1 MHDATKS
8 KHSDSRG
15 FTLIELMIAMI
26 ILLVTLGILT
36 VIMSGMNRQFRDQ
49 RPRVEAVNNAQAAA
63 DTIARLIRMSG
74 NRPTT
79 CAAAFTVGNPTP
91 SVAGTGG
98 YYSQLRLQSDWNPAD
113 CDLDDAEE
121 DVTLSVSN
129 GVLYLDSAQAVPFVN
144 GIAAIRFQFFNS
156 GNTLMNA
163 STAALNPA
171 TQPANIAYIR
181 FEIQT
186 VATDGT
192 STTITSGASIR

>member
-1 MHDATKS
+1 MHDTTKS
-8 KHSDSRG
+8 KYSASPG
-15 FTLIELMIAMI
+15 FTLVELMIAMI

-49 RPRVEAVNNAQAAA
+49 RPRVEAVSNAQAAA

-79 CAAAFTVGNPTP
+79 CAAAFAVGNPTP
-91 SVAGTGG
+91 YVAGTGG

-113 CDLDDAEE
+113 CALDDAEE

-129 GVLYLDSAQAVPFVN
+129 GVLYLDSARAVPFVN
-144 GIAAIRFQFFNS
+144 RIAAIRFQFFNS

-181 FEIQT
+181 IEIQT
-186 VATDGT
+186 VATGGT